1 MERVARGE
9 TLNLFQKFGRGVSV
23 ELSEEGLAELNKKPK
38 TRPVW
43 LVLSYSVRPN
53 PANDSA
59 LLPFNLPFTMQK
71 KPSLVI
77 PIDDRHFRILPC
89 GIMIKEGSAVH
100 DGILLRIPVIK
111 LLVAGP

>member
-1 MERVARGE
+1 LSDEEVNSVSTDKDQAGQTEHIKDRKFMERVARGE

-59 LLPFNLPFTMQK
+59 LLPFNLPFTMQT
-71 KPSLVI
+71 KPSLSVSES
-77 PIDDRHFRILPC
+77 PRSDSNPHR
-89 GIMIKEGSAVH
+89 
-100 DGILLRIPVIK
+100 
-111 LLVAGP
+111 